1 MNDHFVVS
9 SALSGKRSMA
19 NDPSTSELN
28 QRIRQLEDECAHLRK
43 FVDISSVLLSI
54 ARAVSSAGNLN
65 DFYRTIH
72 QALQPV
78 VHVKNFAIGL
88 IDEKKDHLYFPYI
101 HDEKDNF
108 YLVRNI
114 SNPRNQ
120 GLALTV
126 LRSGTPLFI
135 TDDEILSWEVEYKGN
150 LPSVWIGTPL
160 FVRDKVIG
168 LMVVQDY
175 SDTPMLTMGDVD
187 IMVTVSDHVAL
198 AIERKMN
205 EEALHESEA
214 KHRDILDNI
223 IEGYYEV
230 DLRGNMTFF
239 NSALCRILGFS
250 EEELLNMNNR
260 VYMSKRSHSTVF
272 NAYNHVYRTG
282 ERVKAFE
289 CPMIRKNGEEFYA
302 ELSVSLI
309 RSRKS
314 RRVGFRGIV
323 RDISERKKAEEEK
336 KRMEAQLQ
344 YALKMESIGTLAG
357 GIAHNFNNLLMAIRG
372 YTELM
377 LFDLPREHSHYKMLQ
392 NIDKQ
397 VTSGS
402 RLTSQLIGYAREGKY
417 EVRPV
422 DLNHLVRETVDT
434 FAMTRKEIRI
444 HFKLMTDLP
453 GIIADQGQIEQILMN
468 LCVNAADAM
477 PQGGDLTFNTSVVD
491 HESIGGESYEP
502 KAGKYVCLSVE
513 DTGTGMDERILPHIF
528 EPFFTTKDV
537 SRGTGLGLA
546 STYGIVKAHGGYINA
561 TSALGKGTVF
571 NLFFPFAKETITIKE
586 KKIPQLLKGV
596 ETVLFVDDDHA
607 LMSLGSDIL
616 SLMGYNPLIA
626 GNGMD
631 ALQIYEDNMDSID
644 LVILDMI
651 MPEMGG
657 GEVYD
662 RLKAINPN
670 VKVLLSSGYSIDGQA
685 KDILDRGCNGFIQKP
700 FDITA
705 ISHKIREILDENR

>member
-1 MNDHFVVS
+1 MSNE
-9 SALSGKRSMA
+9 
-19 NDPSTSELN
+19 TSIRDLN
-28 QRIRQLEDECAHLRK
+28 RQLRQLEDECAHLRK
-43 FVDISSVLLSI
+43 YADISSVLLSI
-54 ARAVSSAGNLN
+54 ARAVSTATSLSE
-65 DFYRTIH
+65 FYRTIH
-72 QALQPV
+72 HALQPV

-101 HDEKDNF
+101 HDEQDHY

-114 SNPRNQ
+114 SNPKSK

-126 LRSGTPLFI
+126 LRSGRPLFI
-135 TDDEILSWEVEYKGN
+135 TRDEILSLNIESKGE
-150 LPSVWIGTPL
+150 PASVWIGTPL
-160 FVRDKVIG
+160 FVKEKVIG
-168 LMVVQDY
+168 LMVIQDY
-175 SDTPMLTMGDVD
+175 SEEPQLTLDDVA

-239 NSALCRILGFS
+239 NSALCRILGYT
-250 EEELLNMNNR
+250 EDELLNLNNR
-260 VYMSKRSHSTVF
+260 AYMGKESHRVVFRAFNQVYQ
-272 NAYNHVYRTG
+272 TG

-289 CPMIRKNGEEFYA
+289 CPMLRKNGEEFFA

-344 YALKMESIGTLAG
+344 YAMKMESIGTLAG

-377 LFDLPREHSHYKMLQ
+377 MFDLSPDHPHFKMLR

-422 DLNHLVRETVDT
+422 DLNHLVHETVDT

-444 HFKLMTDLP
+444 HYGLMDGLP
-453 GIIADQGQIEQILMN
+453 GIIADQGQIEQVLMN

-477 PQGGDLTFNTSVVD
+477 PHGGDLFFRTEVTG

-502 KAGKYVCLSVE
+502 KAGRYVCLTVE
-513 DTGTGMDERILPHIF
+513 DTGTGMDSTILTHIF

-546 STYGIVKAHGGYINA
+546 STYGIVKAHGGYINV
-561 TSALGKGTVF
+561 SSEPCKGTVF
-571 NLFFPFAKETITIKE
+571 TLYFPLAREPVPVKE
-586 KKIPQLLKGV
+586 KKAPQLIVGQ
-596 ETVLFVDDDHA
+596 ETVLFVDDDPS

-616 SLMGYNPLIA
+616 ALMGYHPLVA
-626 GNGMD
+626 GNGYD
-631 ALQIYEDNMDSID
+631 ALKIYEENMDDIG

-662 RLKAINPN
+662 RLKLINPR

-685 KDILDRGCNGFIQKP
+685 KDIMDRGCNGFIQKP

-705 ISHKIREILDENR
+705 ISHKIREILDE

>member
-1 MNDHFVVS
+1 
-9 SALSGKRSMA
+9 MA
-19 NDPSTSELN
+19 NEPSTSETAE
-28 QRIRQLEDECAHLRK
+28 RIRKLETECAHLRK
-43 FVDISSVLLSI
+43 TVDISSVLLTI
-54 ARAVSSAGNLN
+54 ARAVSAAANLN

-72 QALQPV
+72 EALKPV
-78 VHVKNFAIGL
+78 VHVENFAIGL
-88 IDEKKDHLYFPYI
+88 VDEKKDQLYFPYCF
-101 HDEKDNF
+101 DEKKEF
-108 YLVRNI
+108 ETLRNI
-114 SNPRNQ
+114 GNPKHRQ
-120 GLALTV
+120 PVLDV
-126 LRSGTPLFI
+126 LRSGRPLFLNRE
-135 TDDEILSWEVEYKGN
+135 DLHPDVEATT
-150 LPSVWIGTPL
+150 WIGIPL

-175 SDTPMLTMGDVD
+175 TDPPRLEVDDVA
-187 IMVTVSDHVAL
+187 IMMTVSEHVAL

-205 EEALHESEA
+205 EEALYESEA
-214 KHRDILDNI
+214 KHRDILDSI

-230 DLRGNMTFF
+230 DLKGNLTFF
-239 NSALCRILGFS
+239 NSALCRILGYS
-250 EEELLNMNNR
+250 EEELLHVNNR
-260 VYMSKRSHSTVF
+260 QYMGKETLRAVFRSF
-272 NAYNHVYRTG
+272 NHVYRTG

-289 CPMIRKNGEEFYA
+289 CPLIRKNGEEFFA

-314 RRVGFRGIV
+314 RRVGFRGLV

-344 YALKMESIGTLAG
+344 YAMKMESIGTLAG

-377 LFDLPREHSHYKMLQ
+377 LFDLPPDHSHYKMLQ

-397 VTSGS
+397 VSSGS

-444 HFKLMTDLP
+444 HFQLMENLP
-453 GIIADQGQIEQILMN
+453 GIIADQGQIEQVLMN

-477 PQGGDLTFNTSVVD
+477 PFGGDLFFRTSVAD
-491 HESIGGESYEP
+491 HESIGGERYEP
-502 KAGKYVCLSVE
+502 KAGEYVCLIVE

-561 TSALGKGTVF
+561 TSELGRGST
-571 NLFFPFAKETITIKE
+571 FFLYFPLARESVPMKE
-586 KKIPQLLKGV
+586 KKVPQMIKGL
-596 ETVLFVDDDHA
+596 ETILFVDDDPA
-607 LMSLGSDIL
+607 LTGLGSDIL
-616 SLMGYNPLIA
+616 TLMGYKPLTA
-626 GNGMD
+626 GSGQE
-631 ALQIYEDNMDSID
+631 ALDIYERNRGAIR

-662 RLKAINPN
+662 RLKAIDPN

-685 KDILDRGCNGFIQKP
+685 MDILNRGCDGFIQKP

-705 ISHKIREILDENR
+705 ISHKIREILDE

>member
-1 MNDHFVVS
+1 
-9 SALSGKRSMA
+9 MA
-19 NDPSTSELN
+19 NEPSYNDLLE
-28 QRIRQLEDECAHLRK
+28 RIRTLEAEREQL
-43 FVDISSVLLSI
+43 VISGDISSVLLSI
-54 ARAVSSAGNLN
+54 ARGVSTAASLN
-65 DFYRTIH
+65 DFYRTLH
-72 QALQPV
+72 QALRTV
-78 VHVKNFAIGL
+78 VHVENFAIGL
-88 IDEKKDHLYFPYI
+88 IDEKKDQLYFPYV
-101 HDEKDNF
+101 HDEKDNV

-114 SNPRNQ
+114 SNAGTLCP
-120 GLALTV
+120 ALKV
-126 LRSGTPLFI
+126 LRTGKPLYI
-135 TDDEILSWEVEYKGN
+135 TREDLVSQKIEHKGILPG
-150 LPSVWIGTPL
+150 VWIGTPL

-175 SDTPMLTMGDVD
+175 SEERLLTRDDVS
-187 IMVTVSDHVAL
+187 ILLTVSDQVAL

-205 EEALHESEA
+205 EEALHESES
-214 KHRDILDNI
+214 KHRDILENI

-230 DLRGNMTFF
+230 DLKGNMTFF
-239 NSALCRILGFS
+239 NSALCRILGYS
-250 EEELLNMNNR
+250 DDELRNMNNR
-260 VYMSKRSHSTVF
+260 QYMGKESHRTVF
-272 NAYNHVYRTG
+272 KAFHHIYQTG

-289 CPMIRKNGEEFYA
+289 CPLLRKNGEIFYA
-302 ELSVSLI
+302 EISVSLI

-314 RRVGFRGIV
+314 RRTGFRGLV

-336 KRMEAQLQ
+336 KRMESQLQ
-344 YALKMESIGTLAG
+344 YAMKMESIGTLAG

-377 LFDLPREHSHYKMLQ
+377 LFDLPKDHSHYKMLA

-422 DLNHLVRETVDT
+422 DLNHLIRETVDT
-434 FAMTRKEIRI
+434 FAMTRKEIRTR
-444 HFKLMTDLP
+444 FDLMEQLP
-453 GIIADQGQIEQILMN
+453 GIVADQGQIEQILMN

-477 PQGGDLTFNTSVVD
+477 PQGGDLSFTTFVAS
-491 HESIGGESYEP
+491 HENIGGDSYEP
-502 KAGKYVCLSVE
+502 KAGQYVCLSVG

-561 TSALGKGTVF
+561 TSELGKGSTF
-571 NLFFPFAKETITIKE
+571 YLYFPEAREKNPIRE
-586 KKIPQLLKGV
+586 KKSPQLLRGS
-596 ETVLFVDDDHA
+596 ETVLFVDDDKA
-607 LMSLGSDIL
+607 LIGLGSDLL
-616 SLMGYNPLIA
+616 SLMGYKPLVA
-626 GNGMD
+626 GNGAQ
-631 ALQIYEDNMDSID
+631 ALRMYQENMAAID

-651 MPEMGG
+651 MPGMGG

-662 RLKAINPN
+662 RIKALNPS

-685 KDILDRGCNGFIQKP
+685 KDILDRGCDGFIQKP
-700 FDITA
+700 FDIIA
-705 ISHKIREILDENR
+705 MSHKIREILDQ

>member
-1 MNDHFVVS
+1 
-9 SALSGKRSMA
+9 MA
-19 NDPSTSELN
+19 NEPSTSETAE
-28 QRIRQLEDECAHLRK
+28 RIRKLETECAHLRK
-43 FVDISSVLLSI
+43 TVDISSVLLTI
-54 ARAVSSAGNLN
+54 ARAVSAAANLN

-72 QALQPV
+72 EALKPV
-78 VHVKNFAIGL
+78 VHVENFAIGL
-88 IDEKKDHLYFPYI
+88 VDEKKDQLYFPYCF
-101 HDEKDNF
+101 DEKKEF
-108 YLVRNI
+108 ETLRNI
-114 SNPRNQ
+114 GNPKHRQ
-120 GLALTV
+120 PVLDV
-126 LRSGTPLFI
+126 LRSGRPLFLNRE
-135 TDDEILSWEVEYKGN
+135 DLHPDVEATT
-150 LPSVWIGTPL
+150 WIGIPL

-175 SDTPMLTMGDVD
+175 TDPPRLEVDDVA
-187 IMVTVSDHVAL
+187 IMMTVSEHVAL

-205 EEALHESEA
+205 EEALYESEA
-214 KHRDILDNI
+214 KHRDILDSI

-230 DLRGNMTFF
+230 DLKGNLTFF
-239 NSALCRILGFS
+239 NSALCRILGYS
-250 EEELLNMNNR
+250 EEELLHVNNR
-260 VYMSKRSHSTVF
+260 QYMGKEPLRAVFRSF
-272 NAYNHVYRTG
+272 NHVYRTG

-289 CPMIRKNGEEFYA
+289 CPLIRKNGEEFFA

-314 RRVGFRGIV
+314 RRVGFRGLV

-344 YALKMESIGTLAG
+344 YAMKMESIGTLAG

-377 LFDLPREHSHYKMLQ
+377 LFDLPPDHSHYKMLQ

-397 VTSGS
+397 VSSGS

-444 HFKLMTDLP
+444 HFQLMDNLP
-453 GIIADQGQIEQILMN
+453 GIIADQGQIEQVLMN

-477 PQGGDLTFNTSVVD
+477 PFGGDLFFRTSVAN
-491 HESIGGESYEP
+491 HESIGGERYEP
-502 KAGKYVCLSVE
+502 KAGEYVCLIVE

-561 TSALGKGTVF
+561 TSELGRGST
-571 NLFFPFAKETITIKE
+571 FFLYFPLARESVPMKE
-586 KKIPQLLKGV
+586 KKVPQMIKGL
-596 ETVLFVDDDHA
+596 ETILFVDDDPA
-607 LMSLGSDIL
+607 LTGLGSDIL
-616 SLMGYNPLIA
+616 TLMGYKPLTA
-626 GNGMD
+626 GSGQE
-631 ALQIYEDNMDSID
+631 ALDIYERNRGAIR

-662 RLKAINPN
+662 RLKAIDPN

-685 KDILDRGCNGFIQKP
+685 MDILNRGCDGFIQKP

-705 ISHKIREILDENR
+705 ISHKIREILDE

>member
-1 MNDHFVVS
+1 MVNE
-9 SALSGKRSMA
+9 
-19 NDPSTSELN
+19 PSTTDPA
-28 QRIRQLEDECAHLRK
+28 QRIRQLEEECSHLRK
-43 FVDISSVLLSI
+43 VVDISSVLLSI
-54 ARAVSSAGNLN
+54 ARAVSTAANLN

-72 QALQPV
+72 QALRPV
-78 VHVKNFAIGL
+78 VHVENFAIGL
-88 IDEKKDHLYFPYI
+88 IDEKKDQLYFPYF
-101 HDEKDNF
+101 HDEKDTF
-108 YLVRNI
+108 EPYRNI
-114 SNPRNQ
+114 SNPKNK
-120 GLALTV
+120 GLALRV
-126 LRSGTPLFI
+126 LRSGSPLFI
-135 TDDEILSWEVEYKGN
+135 TSGEVLAENMEYKGTLAN
-150 LPSVWIGTPL
+150 AWIGTPL

-168 LMVVQDY
+168 LMVVKDY
-175 SDTPMLTMGDVD
+175 SEEPRLSQDDVS
-187 IMVTVSDHVAL
+187 IMMTVSGHVAL

-214 KHRDILDNI
+214 KHRDILDSI

-230 DLRGNMTFF
+230 DLKGNMTFF
-239 NSALCRILGFS
+239 NSALTRILGYA
-250 EEELLNMNNR
+250 EDELIHINNR
-260 VYMSKRSHSTVF
+260 AYMGKETHRTVF
-272 NAYNHVYRTG
+272 RAFNQVYQTG

-289 CPMIRKNGEEFYA
+289 CPLIRKNGEEFYA

-344 YALKMESIGTLAG
+344 YAMKMESIGTLAG

-417 EVRPV
+417 EVRPM
-422 DLNHLVRETVDT
+422 DLNHLVHETVDT
-434 FAMTRKEIRI
+434 FAMTRREIRI
-444 HFKLMTDLP
+444 HFELMDGLP

-477 PQGGDLTFNTSVVD
+477 PYGGDLFFRTSVAG

-502 KAGKYVCLSVE
+502 KAGKYVCLTVE
-513 DTGTGMDERILPHIF
+513 DTGSGMDNTILPHIF

-546 STYGIVKAHGGYINA
+546 STYGIVKAHGGYINV
-561 TSALGKGTVF
+561 TSEIGKGSVF
-571 NLFFPFAKETITIKE
+571 YLYFPLARETMPVRE
-586 KKIPQLLKGV
+586 KKTPQLLRGM
-596 ETVLFVDDDHA
+596 ETVLFVDDDPA

-616 SLMGYNPLIA
+616 TLMGYKPMVA
-626 GNGMD
+626 GSGLE
-631 ALQIYEDNMDSID
+631 ALSIYQANMDSIR

-662 RLKAINPN
+662 RLKAINPH

-685 KDILDRGCNGFIQKP
+685 KDILDRGCDGFIQKP

-705 ISHKIREILDENR
+705 ISHKIREILDT